1 MERDNPVQ
9 EGVRVR
15 LPDGMTWDNL
25 ASMSPEE
32 IGEKNQFPKGF

>member
-1 MERDNPVQ
+1 MERDKPVQ

-25 ASMSPEE
+25 ASMSLEG
-32 IGEKNQFPKGF
+32 IREKNLFPKGF